1 MQYPFHTSREQR
13 VTWGLI
19 LCSDADLSLGM
30 FLSKSVNLPLHGEKK
45 NKKIITA
52 DTGSSSF
59 R

>member
-19 LCSDADLSLGM
+19 LCLDADLSLGM
-30 FLSKSVNLPLHGEKK
+30 YLSKSLNLPLHGEKK
-45 NKKIITA
+45 INNKA